1 MMRYFFDIRDGKDL
15 YPDEEG
21 LDLPSQLAAE
31 VEATDALAALARD
44 AADENKRRDVAIEVR
59 SETTPLFHASLVFQS
74 DRTKQ

>member
-21 LDLPSQLAAE
+21 LDLPNQLAAE

-74 DRTKQ
+74 DRAKQ

>member
-1 MMRYFFDIRDGKDL
+1 MMRYFFDIRDGKNL
-15 YPDEEG
+15 YPDEG
-21 LDLPSQLAAE
+21 LDLPNQLAAE

-74 DRTKQ
+74 DRAKQ

>member
-21 LDLPSQLAAE
+21 LDLPNQLAAE

-74 DRTKQ
+74 DGTKQ